1 MFNFNYCT
9 TKTGHPWN
17 SRSSFGFGS
26 GYSDRNP
33 VCKKLEFGFP
43 ERSAPDPE
51 RVRTPG
57 SGSTIQVYGFAFFYS
72 PDLDTLEFLEGWI
85 RNSKLSINEASNENM
100 IYDESFESLKYY
112 SNYKHI
118 LITSILLFKYDILSL
133 QYHVERYKATDSEI
147 RYPNTFETD

>member
-1 MFNFNYCT
+1 M
-9 TKTGHPWN
+9 
-17 SRSSFGFGS
+17 
-26 GYSDRNP
+26 
-33 VCKKLEFGFP
+33 
-43 ERSAPDPE
+43 DP
-51 RVRTPG
+51 
-57 SGSTIQVYGFAFFYS
+57 
-72 PDLDTLEFLEGWI
+72 LEFLEGWI

-118 LITSILLFKYDILSL
+118 LITSILLFKHDILSL